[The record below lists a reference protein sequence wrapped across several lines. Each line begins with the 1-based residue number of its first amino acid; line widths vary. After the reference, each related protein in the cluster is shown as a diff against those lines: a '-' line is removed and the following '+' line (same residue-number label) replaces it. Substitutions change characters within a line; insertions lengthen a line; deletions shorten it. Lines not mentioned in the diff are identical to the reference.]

1 MLFQVLFILCLVNS
15 VYSSNYTNNFT
26 NTNNLQVHIFDVGQ
40 AMSQLWVYPDGYSV
54 FVDGPEHNWN
64 KDEVAG
70 KLAKKIYNILNT
82 KHINVGIISHLHLDH
97 LGMAGYGGIWALIE
111 KYGFTFDKIIDRN
124 SGYWNDLNKNCSED
138 NIKFN
143 NIGTYS
149 STAIKWI
156 CYATDPNSKIYKIR
170 ENPKLCSDN
179 QIKEVKI
186 FNRFNSK
193 ENKNV
198 NKNEDNNNKNDDNL
212 DNYKDNRQDINH
224 DNKKGLKYFEGTL
237 YDYNKNKQINNQI
250 NNQNN
255 YNNKG
260 FSKNFNKNS
269 LISKITI
276 VSADAY
282 GVKMPDGRYVQGDHH
297 NEEYPPSENDY
308 SIGLI
313 LQYGDFSFAT
323 FGDLDGEYAKSPY
336 DYYYDDIESS
346 VIKNLVEVDA
356 YNVNHHGSSHSS
368 NINFL
373 QKLNPSVSFI
383 SCGKGNSYGHPGQ
396 DTLDRLKKVNTQIYI
411 TEDCD
416 NSKNYYDS
424 IITNNDIVITVSEDT
439 KTYNVCF
446 NNNCKTYKSKGY
458 KELNCK
464 V

>member
-1 MLFQVLFILCLVNS
+1 MWFKVLFILYLINS
-15 VYSSNYTNNFT
+15 VYSLTYENSNNFNNSIN
-26 NTNNLQVHIFDVGQ
+26 NTNNLQIYIFDVGQ
-40 AMSQLWVYPDGYSV
+40 AMSQLWVYPDGYSI

-64 KDEVAG
+64 KDEVAS
-70 KLAKKIYNILNT
+70 KLAKKIYNILNS
-82 KHINVGIISHLHLDH
+82 KNINVGIISHLHLDH

-111 KYGFTFDKIIDRN
+111 KYDFTFDKIIDRN

-149 STAIKWI
+149 TTAIKWI
-156 CYATDPNSKIYKIR
+156 CYATDPKSKIYKIR
-170 ENPKLCSDN
+170 ENPKLCSDT
-179 QIKEVKI
+179 QIKKKEIITK
-186 FNRFNSK
+186 FNIYNKK
-193 ENKNV
+193 EN
-198 NKNEDNNNKNDDNL
+198 
-212 DNYKDNRQDINH
+212 
-224 DNKKGLKYFEGTL
+224 
-237 YDYNKNKQINNQI
+237 
-250 NNQNN
+250 NNQNKEDK
-255 YNNKG
+255 NNNQENNQKS
-260 FSKNFNKNS
+260 FKEINKKS

-282 GVKMPDGRYVQGDHH
+282 GAKMLDGRLVQGDHH
-297 NEEYPPSENDY
+297 NEDYPPSENDY

-336 DYYYDDIESS
+336 EYYYDDIESS
-346 VIKNLVEVDA
+346 VIKNLIEIDA

-373 QKLNPSVSFI
+373 QKLNPSVSVI

-411 TEDCD
+411 TENCD

-439 KTYNVCF
+439 KTFNVCF

>member
-1 MLFQVLFILCLVNS
+1 MMFKVLFILCLINS
-15 VYSSNYTNNFT
+15 VYSFNYINNFN
-26 NTNNLQVHIFDVGQ
+26 NTNNLQIYIFDVGQ

-64 KDEVAG
+64 KDEVAS
-70 KLAKKIYNILNT
+70 KIAKKIYNILDSRN
-82 KHINVGIISHLHLDH
+82 INVGIISHLHLDH
-97 LGMAGYGGIWALIE
+97 LGMAGYGGIWVLIE

-138 NIKFN
+138 NVKFN

-156 CYATDPNSKIYKIR
+156 CYATDPNSKVYKIR

-179 QIKEVKI
+179 QIKEI
-186 FNRFNSK
+186 NRFYRI
-193 ENKNV
+193 NKTIKLL
-198 NKNEDNNNKNDDNL
+198 NKDNNQGSYQN
-212 DNYKDNRQDINH
+212 
-224 DNKKGLKYFEGTL
+224 
-237 YDYNKNKQINNQI
+237 NNQESYQN
-250 NNQNN
+250 NNQKLSNTIIETR
-255 YNNKG
+255 YNQD
-260 FSKNFNKNS
+260 
-269 LISKITI
+269 LLTSKITI

-282 GVKMPDGRYVQGDHH
+282 GAKMPDGRYVQGDHH
-297 NEEYPPSENDY
+297 NEDYPPSENDY

-313 LQYGDFSFAT
+313 LQHGDFSFAT
-323 FGDLDGEYAKSPY
+323 FGDLDGEYSKSQY
-336 DYYYDDIESS
+336 GYYYDDIESS
-346 VIKNLVEVDA
+346 VIKNLIEVDA

-368 NINFL
+368 NLQFL

-416 NSKNYYDS
+416 SSKNYYDS
-424 IITNNDIVITVSEDT
+424 IITNNDIVISVSEDT

>member
-1 MLFQVLFILCLVNS
+1 
-15 VYSSNYTNNFT
+15 
-26 NTNNLQVHIFDVGQ
+26 
-40 AMSQLWVYPDGYSV
+40 MSQLWVYPDGYSV

-64 KDEVAG
+64 KDEVSSI
-70 KLAKKIYNILNT
+70 LSKKIYNILNI
-82 KHINVGIISHLHLDH
+82 KHINVGVISHLHLDH

-124 SGYWNDLNKNCSED
+124 SGYWNDKSKDCSED

-170 ENPKLCSDN
+170 ETPKLCSDN
-179 QIKEVKI
+179 QIKEI
-186 FNRFNSK
+186 NRFYR
-193 ENKNV
+193 
-198 NKNEDNNNKNDDNL
+198 NNKDL
-212 DNYKDNRQDINH
+212 
-224 DNKKGLKYFEGTL
+224 LT
-237 YDYNKNKQINNQI
+237 
-250 NNQNN
+250 
-255 YNNKG
+255 
-260 FSKNFNKNS
+260 
-269 LISKITI
+269 SKITI

-282 GVKMPDGRYVQGDHH
+282 GVKMQDGRSVQGDHH
-297 NEEYPPSENDY
+297 NEDYPPSENDY

-313 LQYGDFSFAT
+313 LQYGGFSFGT

-336 DYYYDDIESS
+336 EYYYDDIESS
-346 VIKNLVEVDA
+346 VIKNLIEVDA

-368 NINFL
+368 NLQFL

-383 SCGKGNSYGHPGQ
+383 SCGKSNSYGHPGQ

-416 NSKNYYDS
+416 SSKEYYNS
-424 IITNNDIVITVSEDT
+424 IITNSDIIITVSENT
-439 KTYNVCF
+439 KSYNVCF
-446 NNNCKTYKSKGY
+446 SNNCKTYKSKGY

-464 V
+464 L